1 MIIYGE
7 VLPDSSAEGRI
18 KSEITA
24 HAQANIRIP

>member
-7 VLPDSSAEGRI
+7 VLPDSATELRI

-24 HAQANIRIP
+24 HAQANITVR

>member
-7 VLPDSSAEGRI
+7 VLPDTEKQV

-24 HAQANIRIP
+24 HAQANISVK